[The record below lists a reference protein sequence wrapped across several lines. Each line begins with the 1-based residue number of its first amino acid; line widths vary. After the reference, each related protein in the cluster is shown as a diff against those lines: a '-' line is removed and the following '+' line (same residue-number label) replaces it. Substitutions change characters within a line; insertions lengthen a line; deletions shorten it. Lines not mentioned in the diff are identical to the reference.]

1 MLYLFIVIAFV
12 IAEHKIKNYMEEHR
26 ELGVKQE
33 ILGGR
38 IILRKYH
45 NTGAFLNFLE
55 DKKELVKTISG
66 VFLGLLALLFAFSL
80 PKKGNKLYKL
90 GLALLLGGA
99 ISNVS
104 DRFRR
109 GYVVDYFSINC
120 KKLKTVIFNLADFA
134 IFIGSAFILLSSL
147 LSAIFS
153 EASDKSLNN

>member
-12 IAEHKIKNYMEEHR
+12 FTEHKIKDYMETHR

-38 IILRKYH
+38 VTLQKYH

-55 DKKELVKTISG
+55 KKKDLVKTISG
-66 VFLGLLALLFAFSL
+66 VFLGLLVLLFAFSL
-80 PKKGNKLYKL
+80 PKKGNRLYKL

-134 IFIGSAFILLSSL
+134 IFIGSGLILLSSL
-147 LSAIFS
+147 LSAVFS
-153 EASDKSLNN
+153 DTPNETLNK